1 MTRSR
6 FTRTRPRSIAA
17 AAALAVAALVA
28 APHAGAA
35 LAAVPAVAAVAPSAT
50 AVVGLENVAHFDHVV
65 VLTEENSSAK
75 TTFAETSPATYL
87 KSLRG
92 KGVFLPNYYG
102 TSHVSLGNYIAMVSG
117 QVPNPTNTTDCL
129 GLSLWTCVQ
138 PQTAQ
143 AGGRNLADQ
152 LEEAKLGWKAYADG
166 ATTPCFHATYS
177 ATDPSPDLYQGN
189 STTGAKN
196 YADRHNPFLYF
207 ADVIGNQSRCDA
219 HQRPFS
225 DLAVDVANNT
235 LPAFSFITPDTCNDG
250 HDNPCAGQTTG
261 GLTTADAFAKK
272 NLPALLDYL
281 AKNNGLLIINFD
293 EGGYPSGTADATA
306 TSTDYYCAACAG
318 GGIGGRTGAILVSP
332 RLKAGTT
339 DTSPYDHYS
348 LLRTIEDTF
357 GIAEHLGQAD
367 QADPFAMPLA
377 AVRRT
382 H

>member
-1 MTRSR
+1 MTRSVVAHSLR
-6 FTRTRPRSIAA
+6 RSLAV

-35 LAAVPAVAAVAPSAT
+35 TVPAPVAPKAQPVT
-50 AVVGLENVAHFDHVV
+50 ALEGVAQFDHVV

-75 TTFAETSPATYL
+75 TTFAEESPAVYL
-87 KSLRG
+87 KSLRN

-102 TSHVSLGNYIAMVSG
+102 TGHVSLDNYIAMVSG
-117 QVPNPTNTTDCL
+117 QVPMPTAMADCL
-129 GLSLWTCVQ
+129 GLSLYACVQ

-152 LEEAKLGWKAYADG
+152 LEDAKLGWRSYQDG
-166 ATTPCFHATYS
+166 TTVPCFHATYS
-177 ATDPSPDLYQGN
+177 ATDPSPDTYQGN

-207 ADVIGNQSRCDA
+207 ADVIGNQARCDA

-225 DLAVDVANNT
+225 DLAVDLKNNA

-250 HDNPCAGQTTG
+250 HDSPCAGQTTG
-261 GLTTADAFAKK
+261 GLTTVDAFAKK

-293 EGGYPSGTADATA
+293 EGGYPSGPADATS
-306 TSTDYYCAACAG
+306 TSTDYYCAGCAG

-339 DTSPYDHYS
+339 DASPYDHYS

-367 QADPFAMPLA
+367 EADPFVTAFA
-377 AVRRT
+377 GIRSS